1 MRDVRTLVATF
12 VLRCVEDAAPYTFC
26 GRTMFAPT
34 ECANGW
40 IRCVVGVVPYN
51 KIGNLSTH
59 IKHPQKCNLTNL
71 SICEERTHKGC
82 QGCPL
87 VTVIKLRDQFGHFAS
102 FVQA

>member
-1 MRDVRTLVATF
+1 MV
-12 VLRCVEDAAPYTFC
+12 VEGLSHTKCDPVTPQIFGGSKPPPYEI

-34 ECANGW
+34 
-40 IRCVVGVVPYN
+40 N
-51 KIGNLSTH
+51 KTGNLT
-59 IKHPQKCNLTNL
+59 IQTEFPQKCNLTNL

-87 VTVIKLRDQFGHFAS
+87 VIVIKLRDQFGHFAS